1 MKHTIILNQNRDFQT
16 LYRRGISF
24 VTPFVVIYIRP
35 NRLGKHRLGITA
47 GKRVGNAVHRNRAK
61 RLIRQAYRELE
72 AELPPYL
79 ELVIVARA
87 RIWNVNS
94 TRLVNYLRKNTI
106 PQIQQHWERPIQML
120 PGGKAEKG
128 EDPS

>member
-24 VTPFVVIYIRP
+24 VTPFVVIYIQP

-72 AELPPYL
+72 DELPPYL
-79 ELVIVARA
+79 DLVIVARA

-94 TRLVNYLRKNTI
+94 TRLVNYLQNNTI
-106 PQIQQHWERPIQML
+106 PQIQRHWERPIQML

-128 EDPS
+128 ENPS

>member
-35 NRLGKHRLGITA
+35 NRFGKHRLGITA

-79 ELVIVARA
+79 DLVIVARA
-87 RIWNVNS
+87 RICNVNS
-94 TRLVNYLRKNTI
+94 TRLVNYLRNNTI
-106 PQIQQHWERPIQML
+106 PQIQQHWERPIQMH
-120 PGGKAEKG
+120 PGGKAKKG

>member
-24 VTPFVVIYIRP
+24 VTPFVVIYIQP

-72 AELPPYL
+72 DELPRYL
-79 ELVIVARA
+79 DLVIVARA

-94 TRLVNYLRKNTI
+94 TRLVNYLRSNTI
-106 PQIQQHWERPIQML
+106 PQIQRHWERPIQML
-120 PGGKAEKG
+120 PGGKAGKG
-128 EDPS
+128 EYPS

>member
-35 NRLGKHRLGITA
+35 NRFVSTDWHHCRQ
-47 GKRVGNAVHRNRAK
+47 RVGNAVHRNRAK

-79 ELVIVARA
+79 DLVIVARA
-87 RIWNVNS
+87 RICNVNS
-94 TRLVNYLRKNTI
+94 TRLVNYLRNNTI
-106 PQIQQHWERPIQML
+106 PQIQQHWERPIQMH
-120 PGGKAEKG
+120 PGGKAKKG

>member
-24 VTPFVVIYIRP
+24 VTPFVVIYIQP

-72 AELPPYL
+72 DELPPYL
-79 ELVIVARA
+79 DLVIVARA

-94 TRLVNYLRKNTI
+94 TRLVNYLRNNTI
-106 PQIQQHWERPIQML
+106 PQIQRHWERPIQML

-128 EDPS
+128 ENPS

>member
-1 MKHTIILNQNRDFQT
+1 MKHTIILKQNRDFQT

-35 NRLGKHRLGITA
+35 NRFGKHRLGITA

-79 ELVIVARA
+79 DLVIVARA
-87 RIWNVNS
+87 RICNVNS
-94 TRLVNYLRKNTI
+94 TRLVNYLRNNTI
-106 PQIQQHWERPIQML
+106 PQIQQHWERPIQMH
-120 PGGKAEKG
+120 PGGKAKKG

>member
-24 VTPFVVIYIRP
+24 VTPFVVIYMRP
-35 NRLGKHRLGITA
+35 NRFGKHRLGITA

-72 AELPPYL
+72 AELPSYL
-79 ELVIVARA
+79 DLVIVARA

-94 TRLVNYLRKNTI
+94 TRLVNYLRSNTI
-106 PQIQQHWERPIQML
+106 PQIQQHWERSIQMH
-120 PGGKAEKG
+120 PGGKSKKG

>member
-24 VTPFVVIYIRP
+24 VTPFVVIYIQP

-47 GKRVGNAVHRNRAK
+47 GKRVGNAGHRTRAK

-72 AELPPYL
+72 DELPPYL
-79 ELVIVARA
+79 DLVIVARA

-94 TRLVNYLRKNTI
+94 TRLVNYLRNNTI
-106 PQIQQHWERPIQML
+106 PQIQRHWERPIQML

-128 EDPS
+128 ENPS